1 MDDAQ
6 VAELMKA
13 GDLLEPELRRVGVY
27 VDNTNIV
34 EFPDGTPVLV
44 IDAYLGNVAF
54 SKRVQDPEQHDF
66 DREFKKMTF
75 GTVADDFLDAR
86 GDLERRIAEGKP
98 ILGGDDESV

>member
-6 VAELMKA
+6 VAELTKA
-13 GDLLEPELRRVGVY
+13 ADMLEPELRRIGVY
-27 VDNTNIV
+27 SDSTHVL

-44 IDAYLGNVAF
+44 IDAYLGDVAF

-66 DREFKKMTF
+66 DREFKKMTL

-86 GDLERRIAEGKP
+86 GEIERRIAEGKP
-98 ILGGDDESV
+98 ILGDE